1 MRRRCARPNGE
12 HRLTV
17 TTTVSNVS
25 NLHDSEACAREPIHI
40 PESIQPHGHL
50 LVFDRTDLRLLRAS
64 GRAGEALGMDL
75 DRAFGQTADRLFAG
89 DAGVELCRGLG
100 QAPAREPVQLGVA
113 HLPAGSF
120 QTIAHRSGDAV
131 ILELEDV
138 PSEGARTL
146 ESLYPHLRESV
157 HSLQTASD
165 LKDLMA
171 RTAVAVRALTG
182 FDRVM
187 VYRFD
192 AQWNGTV
199 IAEDRND
206 RLPSYHDLRFPASDI
221 PDQARRLYAL
231 NRLRLIADAR
241 YAPVPIL
248 PAAGNAPLDLSFSVL
263 RSVSPVH
270 REYMRNMGTASS
282 MSISVMDGDRLW
294 GLISCHHAGPRQP
307 PFSVR
312 TACDL
317 LGQVLAIQMT
327 ALDRGDAAE
336 HRIRLKRIEARL
348 LAHMAAA
355 EHFVTGLVDD
365 PDDLLTLG
373 DADGAAILFD
383 DRCHLIGR
391 TPPEAM
397 VRRIA
402 RHLDEQGEDELF
414 ATDSLVSVLPEAQA
428 CTDTASG
435 LLAISISQLHPS
447 YVIWFRPE
455 VVRTVKWGGDPHKP
469 AAPAGTTLSP
479 RRSFETWKETVR
491 LKAKP
496 WRIGE
501 IETARDFR
509 SAIVGIV
516 LRKAEEMA
524 ALNVELQRSNSELA
538 AFSYSVSHDLRAPFR
553 HVTSYAE
560 LLRARAASKLDTRE
574 LHYLDTIIDA
584 ATSAGQLVDG
594 LLQFSHLGRASLTFV
609 DIDMNRLV
617 VEVRRLLAPEAEGR
631 AIRWTVEDLPN
642 IQGDPTMIRLVMQNL
657 LSNAIKYT
665 RNRADAAIR
674 VGGRRTADAF
684 EIVVE
689 DNGIGFDMAYA
700 HKLFGVFQRLHRE
713 EEFEGIGIGLANV
726 RRIVERHGGCVQAE
740 GKLEQGATFTV
751 SLPRPQ
757 PLPPTTTES
766 KA

>member
-1 MRRRCARPNGE
+1 
-12 HRLTV
+12 V
-17 TTTVSNVS
+17 TTIVPTAL
-25 NLHDSEACAREPIHI
+25 NLHDSEACAREPIHV
-40 PESIQPHGHL
+40 PESVQPHGHL
-50 LVFDRTDLRLLRAS
+50 LAFDHADLRLRRAS
-64 GRAGEALGMDL
+64 ARAGEALGVDL
-75 DRAFGQTADRLFAG
+75 ERAFGQTADRLFAG
-89 DAGVELCRGLG
+89 ETGAELCRGLR

-113 HLPAGSF
+113 HLPTGSF
-120 QTIAHRSGDAV
+120 QTIAHRAGDAV
-131 ILELEDV
+131 VLELEAV
-138 PSEGARTL
+138 PPEGARTL
-146 ESLYPHLRESV
+146 EVLYPHLRESI
-157 HSLQTASD
+157 HSLQSAGD
-165 LKDLMA
+165 LNDLMA
-171 RTAVAVRALTG
+171 RAAVEVRALTG

-187 VYRFD
+187 IYRFD
-192 AQWNGTV
+192 EQWNGTV

-206 RLPSYHDLRFPASDI
+206 RLPSYLDLRFPASDI
-221 PDQARRLYAL
+221 PEQARRLYAL

-241 YAPVPIL
+241 YAPVPLL
-248 PAAGNAPLDLSFSVL
+248 PPAKPGEVPLDLGFSVL

-282 MSISVMDGDRLW
+282 MSISVMDGERLW

-307 PFSVR
+307 AFSVR

-317 LGQVLAIQMT
+317 LGQVLSIQMG
-327 ALDRGDAAE
+327 ALERGDAAE

-355 EHFVTGLVDD
+355 EHFVAGMVEDA
-365 PDDLLTLG
+365 DDLLTLG
-373 DADGAAILFD
+373 DAEGAAILFD
-383 DRCHLIGR
+383 DRCHRIGR

-397 VRRIA
+397 IRRIA
-402 RHLDEQGEDELF
+402 RHLGDRGEDEVF
-414 ATDSLVSVLPEAQA
+414 ATDSLVTALPEAEA

-435 LLAISISQLHPS
+435 LLAIAISRLHPS
-447 YVIWFRPE
+447 YVMWFRPE
-455 VVRTVKWGGDPHKP
+455 VLRTVKWGGDPHKP
-469 AAPAGTTLSP
+469 AAPAGTALSP

-491 LKAKP
+491 LRAIP
-496 WRIGE
+496 WRPTE

-509 SAIVGIV
+509 NAIVGIV
-516 LRKAEEMA
+516 MRKAEEMA

-560 LLRARAASKLDTRE
+560 LLRARAASKLDARE

-584 ATSAGQLVDG
+584 ASSAGQLVDG
-594 LLQFSHLGRASLTFV
+594 LLQFSHLGRAALTFV

-617 VEVRRLLAPEAEGR
+617 VEVRRLLATEEAGR
-631 AIRWTVEDLPN
+631 AIRWTVEDLPH

-665 RNRADAAIR
+665 RNRPDAAIQ
-674 VGGRRTADAF
+674 VGCRPTADAF
-684 EIVVE
+684 EFFVT
-689 DNGIGFDMAYA
+689 DNGTGFDMTYG

-726 RRIVERHGGCVQAE
+726 RRIVERHGGHVRAE
-740 GKLEQGATFTV
+740 GAMEQGATFLV
-751 SLPRPQ
+751 SLPRAPAR
-757 PLPPTTTES
+757 PAATAE

>member
-1 MRRRCARPNGE
+1 M
-12 HRLTV
+12 
-17 TTTVSNVS
+17 TTTVSNDTTF
-25 NLHDSEACAREPIHI
+25 HDSEACAREPIHI
-40 PESIQPHGHL
+40 PESVQPHGHL
-50 LVFDRTDLRLLRAS
+50 LVFSGADLRLLRAS
-64 GRAGEALGMDL
+64 ARAGEALGVEL
-75 DRAFGQTADRLFAG
+75 ERAFGQTADRLFAG
-89 DAGVELCRGLG
+89 EVGAELCRGLG
-100 QAPAREPVQLGVA
+100 QAPAREPIQLGVA
-113 HLPAGSF
+113 HLPTGSF

-131 ILELEDV
+131 VLELEGV

-146 ESLYPHLRESV
+146 ESLYPDLRKSI
-157 HSLQTASD
+157 HSLQSATD
-165 LKDLMA
+165 LGGLMA
-171 RTAVAVRALTG
+171 QTAVAVRALTG

-187 VYRFD
+187 VYQFD

-199 IAEDRND
+199 IAEDRNE
-206 RLPSYHDLRFPASDI
+206 RLPSYLDLRFPASDI
-221 PDQARRLYAL
+221 PEQARRLYAL

-248 PAAGNAPLDLSFSVL
+248 PPVGEGGGEGEAPLDLGFAVL

-270 REYMRNMGTASS
+270 REYMRNMGTAAS

-307 PFSVR
+307 AFSVR

-317 LGQVLAIQMT
+317 LGQVLSIKMT

-355 EHFVTGLVDD
+355 EHFVTGLVEAH
-365 PDDLLTLG
+365 DDLLTLG
-373 DADGAAILFD
+373 DAEGAAILFE
-383 DRCHLIGR
+383 DRCHRIGR

-397 VRRIA
+397 IRRIA
-402 RHLDEQGEDELF
+402 RRLSERGEDEVF
-414 ATDSLVSVLPEAQA
+414 ATDSLVSLLPEAES

-447 YVIWFRPE
+447 YVFWFRPE

-469 AAPAGTTLSP
+469 AAPAGAALSP

-491 LKAKP
+491 LQAMP
-496 WRIGE
+496 WRAGE

-509 SAIVGIV
+509 NAIVGIV

-631 AIRWTVEDLPN
+631 AIRWTVEDLPT
-642 IQGDPTMIRLVMQNL
+642 IQGDPMMIRLVMQNL

-665 RNRADAAIR
+665 RNRPDAAIR
-674 VGGRRTADAF
+674 VGCHATPDAF

-689 DNGIGFDMAYA
+689 DNGTGFDMTYA

-713 EEFEGIGIGLANV
+713 EEFDGIGIGLANV
-726 RRIVERHGGCVQAE
+726 RRIVERHGGQIRAE

-751 SLPRPQ
+751 SLPRSQ
-757 PLPPTTTES
+757 PRPLTILDS
-766 KA
+766 KV